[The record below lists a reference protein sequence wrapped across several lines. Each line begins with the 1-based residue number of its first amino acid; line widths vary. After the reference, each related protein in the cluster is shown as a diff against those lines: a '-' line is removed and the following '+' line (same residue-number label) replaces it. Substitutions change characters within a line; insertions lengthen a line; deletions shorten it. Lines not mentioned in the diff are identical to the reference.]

1 MSTLPAGNPIALA
14 VEQLVKVYPGR
25 RGKAPV
31 RAVDGMSFT
40 VRRGE
45 IFGLLGPNGAGKT
58 TLVKVL
64 ATLLAPT
71 SGRAEVLGYDVVSM
85 PLAVRRQIAV
95 VLQENATEFFLS
107 VRDNLVTFGKFHG
120 LTLAAARQK
129 AAAVMEKFG
138 LTEHASQKVQDLS
151 GGFRRRVQVAKMFMV
166 ETPVMFLDE
175 FSSGMDPLLKRQVM
189 GYLREEAARGRTI
202 VLTTQVLIEAEEL
215 CDDILIMNKG
225 RKVAQGDLYSLK
237 LLSKDLYDVTL
248 TFEAIP
254 ASLPGELQRL
264 EPHKV
269 SIDQNTVELT
279 LKADEA
285 RVLAIVSEI
294 ARQGRLLRV
303 EVSGASLEDIFIE
316 LTREGQAEI

>member
-1 MSTLPAGNPIALA
+1 
-14 VEQLVKVYPGR
+14 
-25 RGKAPV
+25 
-31 RAVDGMSFT
+31 
-40 VRRGE
+40 
-45 IFGLLGPNGAGKT
+45 
-58 TLVKVL
+58 
-64 ATLLAPT
+64 
-71 SGRAEVLGYDVVSM
+71 
-85 PLAVRRQIAV
+85 
-95 VLQENATEFFLS
+95 
-107 VRDNLVTFGKFHG
+107 
-120 LTLAAARQK
+120 
-129 AAAVMEKFG
+129 
-138 LTEHASQKVQDLS
+138 
-151 GGFRRRVQVAKMFMV
+151 V

-175 FSSGMDPLLKRQVM
+175 FSSGMDPILKRAVM

-202 VLTTQVLIEAEEL
+202 VLTTQVLPEAEEL

-237 LLSKDLYDVTL
+237 LLSKDLYDVTM

-254 ASLPGELQRL
+254 ASLPDALQRF

-285 RVLAIVSEI
+285 RVLEIVSEI

-316 LTREGQAEI
+316 LTKEGQAGI